1 MKKVLAI
8 ALAVS
13 VAAVGAFAGGQSQA
27 GGTKKIRAI
36 YSTMTLGAPYFVEV
50 ANGMK
55 ARGAALGWDVVINDP
70 KGDIA
75 AQVSALETAIAQ
87 KYDVIFLSALDK
99 NAVKDTV
106 MKAVAAGIKVVTE
119 ATMMDAGPQANVG
132 PGEEDMGNTLGAAM
146 GEWANANMSG
156 DVKIATYHVIQDPNT
171 LRREGAMRTGFES
184 KYKKGKAIY
193 VASLGGLTPED
204 GLKNMEGLLQ
214 SNPDLNFVMGCNDDS
229 IMGSYQAA
237 KSAGVNLSKMG
248 FGGVNAI
255 PQALDLMQ
263 EEVKTKTGAYRVT
276 VDIVP
281 FKTGEMC
288 VDLAK
293 DILEGKPYEKN
304 LVIPTKAVTWD
315 NVGTY
320 FAK

>member
-1 MKKVLAI
+1 MKKVLLVVFVAT
-8 ALAVS
+8 LVVS
-13 VAAVGAFAGGQSQA
+13 GIFASGQKEA
-27 GGTKKIRAI
+27 GPKKIRAM

-55 ARGAALGWDVVINDP
+55 SRGAALGWEVNINDP
-70 KGDIA
+70 KGDIPQ
-75 AQVSALETAIAQ
+75 QVAALETAIAQ

-99 NAVKDTV
+99 NAVKDVV
-106 MKAVAAGIKVVTE
+106 MKAVAQGIKVITE

-132 PGEEDMGNTLGAAM
+132 PGEEDMGNTLGIAM
-146 GEWANANMSG
+146 GKWASANMSG
-156 DVKIATYHVIQDPNT
+156 DVKIATYHVTQDPNT

-184 KYKKGKAIY
+184 EYKKGKITY

-214 SNPDLNFVMGCNDDS
+214 SNPDINFVMGCNDDS

-237 KSAGVNLSKMG
+237 KSAGVDMSRRG

-255 PQALDLMQ
+255 PQALELMR
-263 EEVKTKTGAYRVT
+263 EEAKSKKGAYRVT

-288 VDLAK
+288 IDLAK
-293 DILEGKPYEKN
+293 DMLDGKPFEKN

-315 NVGTY
+315 NVESY
-320 FAK
+320 FKK

>member
-1 MKKVLAI
+1 MKRFGIVLTGLFLI
-8 ALAVS
+8 VS
-13 VAAVGAFAGGQSQA
+13 GLFAAGKQEAGE
-27 GGTKKIRAI
+27 KKIRAI

-55 ARGAALGWDVVINDP
+55 ARGAELGWEVSINDP
-70 KGDIA
+70 KNDIA
-75 AQVSALETAIAQ
+75 AQVAALETAIAQ
-87 KYDVIFLSALDK
+87 KVDVIFLSALDK

-106 MKAVAAGIKVVTE
+106 MKAVEAGIIVITE
-119 ATMMDAGPQANVG
+119 ATMMDAGPHANVG
-132 PGEEDMGNTLGAAM
+132 PGEEDMGNTLGTAM
-146 GEWANANMSG
+146 GKWANANLNG
-156 DVKIATYHVIQDPNT
+156 TVKIATYHVTQDPNT

-184 KYKKGKAIY
+184 EYKKGKIEY

-214 SNPDLNFVMGCNDDS
+214 SHPDLNIVMGCNDDS
-229 IMGSYQAA
+229 VMGSYQAA
-237 KSAGVNLSKMG
+237 KSSGVNLSRMG

-255 PQALDLMQ
+255 PQALDLMYS
-263 EEVKTKTGAYRVT
+263 EAKSKSGAYRVT

-293 DILEGKPYEKN
+293 DIIEGKPYEKN
-304 LVIPTKAVTWD
+304 LVIPTKAVTWE
-315 NVGTY
+315 NIETY
-320 FAK
+320 FSK

>member
-1 MKKVLAI
+1 MKKLLVLV
-8 ALAVS
+8 LAVS
-13 VAAVGAFAGGQSQA
+13 VVSGLFAAGQSQA
-27 GGTKKIRAI
+27 GGQKKIRAI

-55 ARGAALGWDVVINDP
+55 ARGTALGWEVNINDP

-106 MKAVAAGIKVVTE
+106 MKAVAAGITVITE

-132 PGEEDMGNTLGAAM
+132 PGEEDMGNTLGVAM
-146 GEWANANMSG
+146 GKWANENMNG
-156 DVKIATYHVIQDPNT
+156 PVKIATYHVIQDPNT
-171 LRREGAMRTGFES
+171 LRRENAMRTGFES
-184 KYKKGKAIY
+184 QYKKGEIKY

-214 SNPDLNFVMGCNDDS
+214 SNPDINFVMGCNDDS

-237 KSAGVNLSKMG
+237 RSAGVNLSKMG
-248 FGGVNAI
+248 FGGINAI
-255 PQALDLMQ
+255 PQALDLMR
-263 EEVKTKTGAYRVT
+263 EEAVSKTGAYRVT

-293 DILEGKPYEKN
+293 DILEKKPFEKN

-320 FAK
+320 FSK